1 MNGSRLW
8 LLLALL
14 VAGGLLFPSAARAAT
29 TCTAQMTDLQFGSVD
44 DTGYATATGTLSW
57 QCTTSEF
64 ILTASSPTNVKLCFA
79 IGAGSGGGSATGLRK
94 MTSTTASSDTLSFQ
108 LAQNATYTLPWTDS
122 DTPPSSAQFA
132 TGYPLSSY
140 LLFFLTGEGSGS
152 ATVYGRIPE
161 QAIPAG
167 SYSSTFTGA
176 NARVVYRYGYGGSVP
191 TSCTSGGVDGGSSTF
206 PFTVRATVPG
216 LCRISTAS
224 DLDFGSSP
232 GTIAANRDYT
242 SAISMQC
249 RNRTAW
255 NVGLDNGMNALGN
268 TRRMRRTS
276 GAGYVNYE
284 LYRNSGRSQRW
295 GKTIGTDTA
304 TGTGSGNTQ
313 TLTVYGRVP
322 APQSASP
329 GDYADVVTVTVTY

>member
-1 MNGSRLW
+1 MNGSRLL

-14 VAGGLLFPSAARAAT
+14 LAGGLLCPSAARAAT
-29 TCTAQMTDLQFGSVD
+29 TCSATMTQLSFSNVD
-44 DTGYATATGTLSW
+44 DTGYAIASGTLNW
-57 QCTTSEF
+57 QCETSELF
-64 ILTASSPTNVKLCFA
+64 ASSPANVKLCFA
-79 IGAGSGGGSATGLRK
+79 IAGGGATG
-94 MTSTTASSDTLSFQ
+94 STTAARLMRNQNNDSLSFEI
-108 LAQNATYTLPWTDS
+108 AQDATYVIPWTDS
-122 DTPPSSAQFA
+122 VTPPSSAQVSRSYELTSIFGLFA
-132 TGYPLSSY
+132 
-140 LLFFLTGEGSGS
+140 SGS
-152 ATVYGRIPE
+152 ASGTLPVYARVPS
-161 QAIPAG
+161 QSAAAG
-167 SYSSTFTGA
+167 SYTNAFTGTQA
-176 NARVVYRYGYGGSVP
+176 HLVYRYGYGSSVP
-191 TSCTSGGVDGGSSTF
+191 ASCSSGSTGGDVNV
-206 PFTVRATVPG
+206 PFTVSATVPG

-276 GAGYVNYE
+276 GAGYVSYE